1 MLMIGYV
8 VYAVISQ
15 YPLGLVV
22 GTTNPLGVVPGTPM
36 IQNPRM
42 LKSLKENGIRVP
54 WWPSG

>member
-15 YPLGLVV
+15 NPLGLVV
-22 GTTNPLGVVPGTPM
+22 GTPM